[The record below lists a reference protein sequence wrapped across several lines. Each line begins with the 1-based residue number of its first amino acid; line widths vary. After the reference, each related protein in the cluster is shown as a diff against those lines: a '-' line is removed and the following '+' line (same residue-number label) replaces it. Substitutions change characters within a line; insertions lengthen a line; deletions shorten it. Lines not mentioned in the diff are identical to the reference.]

1 MLLGGD
7 FGAFEDCGEFFGVG
21 GEVFKVELL
30 ILDAHLVL
38 VCVCVFCARRGAED
52 ERAAVTPTYNAL
64 D

>member
-30 ILDAHLVL
+30 ILNAHL
-38 VCVCVFCARRGAED
+38 VCVCVFCSSMSSED
-52 ERAAVTPTYNAL
+52 AKSKNEKN

>member
-21 GEVFKVELL
+21 GEIFKVELL

-38 VCVCVFCARRGAED
+38 VWVCVFCASMSSED
-52 ERAAVTPTYNAL
+52 KEQR
-64 D
+64 

>member
-1 MLLGGD
+1 VLLGGD

-38 VCVCVFCARRGAED
+38 VWVCGFCASMSSED

>member
-21 GEVFKVELL
+21 GEIFKVELL

-38 VCVCVFCARRGAED
+38 VCVLC
-52 ERAAVTPTYNAL
+52 TYKC
-64 D
+64 